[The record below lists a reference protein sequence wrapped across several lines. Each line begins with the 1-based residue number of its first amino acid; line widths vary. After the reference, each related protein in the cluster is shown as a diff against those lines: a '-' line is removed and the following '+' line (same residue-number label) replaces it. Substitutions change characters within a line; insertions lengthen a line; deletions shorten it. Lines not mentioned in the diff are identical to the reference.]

1 MERYSAFFNSVKI
14 DIRGEVIYITMGN
27 HEYYIDDSTNEQY
40 VTVTNLDD
48 RSMRI
53 AEWED
58 DDV

>member
-1 MERYSAFFNSVKI
+1 MERLKI
-14 DIRGEVIYITMGN
+14 DIRGEVVYITIGN

-53 AEWED
+53 AEWGD